1 MYNIKWITSS
11 INRILK
17 LFGLKWRMLWEK
29 GAFHI
34 LIGNFL
40 TKFVVF
46 FGSIF
51 LVRVL
56 SKESY
61 GKLAY
66 IENIYGYIYIL
77 AGMGLANSVLRFVVL
92 AKEKDREL
100 AYYKHAINQGTIFN
114 VFFVIIIAIV
124 GLFYPHPPQFMN
136 TKWLIIAIAISLP
149 FQFITE
155 VNIFTLRAKFD
166 NRRYAIAAL
175 ISSTMLVA
183 GKYIGALV
191 WDVSG
196 VILSI
201 IIVSFSLAVVFTKT
215 INKIYYNHINP
226 ASISRSEQKRVK
238 SYSIQYM
245 ITNGIWTLFMLND
258 IFLLGLLDG
267 NPTTIAEYKVAYVLP
282 GNLAILSGAIG
293 IFVAPYFV
301 KHENDFP
308 WIRNNYLKV
317 LIVSSGLIGSAA
329 IFIMLF
335 SSQIIT
341 LLYGANYINIVPVM
355 RLLLISAF
363 INSGLRFTTAN
374 LLSAMGQVK
383 YNMIISFIGVIL
395 QVVVNFQV
403 IPIFGV
409 KGIAYTSIIVY
420 TLMSLA
426 LFIIFAKKYNLF
438 RV

>member
-1 MYNIKWITSS
+1 
-11 INRILK
+11 
-17 LFGLKWRMLWEK
+17 MLWNK

-40 TKFVVF
+40 TKLAVF

-61 GKLAY
+61 GILAY
-66 IENIYGYIYIL
+66 VENIYGYIYIL

-92 AKEKDREL
+92 AKDKDREL
-100 AYYKHAINQGTIFN
+100 AYYKNAINQGSIFN
-114 VFFVIIIAIV
+114 IFLVIVVAIA
-124 GLFYPHPPQFMN
+124 GLYYPHPPQFMN
-136 TKWLIIAIAISLP
+136 AKWLIIAMAISLP
-149 FQFITE
+149 VQFITD

-175 ISSTMLVA
+175 ISSTLLVA
-183 GKYIGALV
+183 GKYFGALV
-191 WDVSG
+191 WDVNG
-196 VILSI
+196 VVLSI
-201 IIVSFSLAVVFTKT
+201 IIVSISLAVIFTIAIK
-215 INKIYYNHINP
+215 KIYYDHINP
-226 ASISRSEQKRVK
+226 ARISSSEQKRVK

-282 GNLAILSGAIG
+282 GNLAILSGSIG

-301 KHENDFP
+301 KHENDFL
-308 WIRNNYLKV
+308 WIRNNYIKV
-317 LIVSSGLIGSAA
+317 LAVTSGLIGSAVV
-329 IFIMLF
+329 FLMFF
-335 SSQIIT
+335 SNQIIT
-341 LLYGANYINIVPVM
+341 LLYGANYINIVPIM
-355 RLLLISAF
+355 RLLLLSAF

-374 LLSAMGQVK
+374 LLAAMGQIK
-383 YNMIISFIGVIL
+383 YNMIISFIGVLL
-395 QVVVNFQV
+395 QVVINFQV

-420 TLMSLA
+420 SLMALA
-426 LFIIFAKKYNLF
+426 LFVIFAKKYNMF
-438 RV
+438 RINHMS